1 MNYITIIFLVIGILC
16 GCVAMHF
23 LDRKIPRG
31 SIFVR
36 QYEDGTP
43 PTVEVTIPIDILL
56 TADEIYV
63 KIHHET
69 QKENPKY
76 FSDKRIRDLTD
87 VVNVRDSH

>member
-1 MNYITIIFLVIGILC
+1 MNYIYVLLVVSGILI
-16 GCVAMHF
+16 GGGLIHF

-31 SIFVR
+31 SVFVR
-36 QYEDGTP
+36 QYDDGTP

-63 KIHHET
+63 KIHHEK

-76 FSDKRIRDLTD
+76 FSDKRIRELSD